1 MAIDLAT
8 VRATTAEPESPT
20 LKEQA
25 GKVLAHAAGYVGART
40 IDIGLRSGL
49 IQALA
54 DCPDGLSVEELA
66 AWTEL
71 DIAYVE
77 VWCRSGL
84 ANDVVD
90 RTVDRAFRL
99 APHMDTVLLDRGSP
113 AFAGGTV
120 SVLTQPEIFD
130 RFGERMASGQRTW
143 WDELG
148 AGFID
153 GVSGTGGAFYVR
165 LIPTGLA
172 QVPGLD
178 AALTGDARILDT
190 ACGAGVGLIRLAQAY
205 PSATIVGADGDAF
218 SLELAAE
225 RISQHG
231 LQDRVSLVR
240 TPLEDL
246 DLPAEF
252 DLVINNIS
260 MHECRDMDQVTR
272 NIGRALKP
280 GGRFVISDFPFP
292 DSDDGLRTVPG
303 RVMSGIQFFEAQID
317 DQLQPVS
324 TYLDLLDRHGFS
336 EIGSFSLTPVH
347 AVTYGRR

>member
-1 MAIDLAT
+1 
-8 VRATTAEPESPT
+8 
-20 LKEQA
+20 
-25 GKVLAHAAGYVGART
+25 
-40 IDIGLRSGL
+40 
-49 IQALA
+49 
-54 DCPDGLSVEELA
+54 
-66 AWTEL
+66 
-71 DIAYVE
+71 
-77 VWCRSGL
+77 
-84 ANDVVD
+84 
-90 RTVDRAFRL
+90 
-99 APHMDTVLLDRGSP
+99 
-113 AFAGGTV
+113 
-120 SVLTQPEIFD
+120 
-130 RFGERMASGQRTW
+130 
-143 WDELG
+143 
-148 AGFID
+148 
-153 GVSGTGGAFYVR
+153 

-246 DLPAEF
+246 DLTADF
-252 DLVINNIS
+252 DLVVNNIS

-272 NIGRALKP
+272 NIKRALKP

-324 TYLDLLDRHGFS
+324 TYLELLDRRGFS